1 MSYVSAIQPGN
12 KALEF
17 IDRRLLD
24 DNYRGTESSEH
35 NRYDM
40 EEIFNTLTILDK
52 YAPNRSLMRIR
63 DTDLSK
69 RPINTPEEINYAH
82 FCSEVKIKVGKGTQD
97 SIRKNIFVDIHRM
110 GLIDRYGADKIK
122 MNAYEGGS
130 VKYVSLSADGI
141 KFIKSNLMDRAFMFT
156 KALDKLLGGYIE
168 ISLDIL
174 KDDDYKI
181 DRITK
186 WEFMFFV
193 SAIDVPYPYRLN
205 IEQCIEMIREF
216 RALAPIQRKSV
227 IEVLKTELNPK
238 KFAGDKT
245 KKRDWHNWQNKIDQV
260 YHLFKQSP
268 YFDVSGRFS
277 QDLTLSTMKIRNKR
291 GELVDIKKRSLSEK
305 NAYLENHHIKKTS
318 GYELH
323 HVVPL
328 AWAESFEQ
336 YKLFDKWTNMVYID
350 AYSHAKI
357 TQNSNRNIYMDAIG
371 DNIELTD
378 GTGGR
383 VYLVNSRNILYDVA
397 KKEMMLDYNRQLR
410 TTV

>member
-17 IDRRLLD
+17 IDNRLLD

-40 EEIFNTLTILDK
+40 EEIYNTLIILNK
-52 YAPNRSLMRIR
+52 YAPNCSLMRIR

-69 RPINTPEEINYAH
+69 RPMNTPEETTYAH
-82 FCSEVKIKVGKGTQD
+82 FCSEVKLKVGKGTQD

-110 GLIDRYGADKIK
+110 GLIDRYGAEKNK
-122 MNAYEGGS
+122 LNAYEGGS
-130 VKYVSLSADGI
+130 VKYVSLSADGMR
-141 KFIKSNLMDRAFMFT
+141 FIKSNLMDRAFMFT

-168 ISLDIL
+168 ITLDIL
-174 KDDDYKI
+174 RDDEYGVDEI
-181 DRITK
+181 SK

-193 SAIDVPYPYRLN
+193 SAIDVPFAFRLN
-205 IEQCIEMIREF
+205 SEQCVEMIKEYRT
-216 RALAPIQRKSV
+216 LAPTQRRSV
-227 IEVLKTELNPK
+227 VEVLKNELNPK
-238 KFAGDKT
+238 KFSGDKT

-268 YFDVSGRFS
+268 YFDVSGEMN
-277 QDLTLSTMKIRNKR
+277 QTLTLSTKKIRNKR
-291 GELVDIKKRSLSEK
+291 GELVDIKKRSYNEK
-305 NAYLENHHIKKTS
+305 IAYFENHHVKRTS

-328 AWAESFEQ
+328 SWAESFEQ
-336 YKLFDKWTNMVYID
+336 YKLFDRWINMVYID

-357 TQNSNRNIYMDAIG
+357 TQNGNRNIYMDTKG

-378 GTGGR
+378 GFGGR
-383 VYLVNSRNILYDVA
+383 VFLINKRSILYDTT
-397 KKEMMLDYNRQLR
+397 KKEKMLDYNRQLR
-410 TTV
+410 STL